1 MQDYYEILGVERT
14 ATTEEIRRAYRK
26 RARQFHPDS
35 AGSEF
40 EEKFKEISV
49 AYEVLSDPK
58 KRERYDL
65 GGYSPMGSAANGFP
79 TGGFPAGGF
88 GFGDIFE
95 SLFSPAGGFSG
106 TQGPPR
112 GRPGQD
118 VLLAVEVSLEELVF
132 GVKKD
137 VVVDTTITCGTCHGS
152 GAKPGTSPVTCS
164 TCGGRGNVE
173 TVQRTM
179 LGNIRMAV
187 PCSDCGG
194 KGQKIQEVCP
204 ECRGAETVHAKR
216 SISVDIPAG
225 AQNGTRIRLRGKGE
239 AGTSGASAG
248 DLYIEVREK
257 ADPKFSRRGADLHTS
272 IQVPMTTAA
281 LGTVFML
288 HTFDGEREVEIPAG
302 TQPSEQITLRGL
314 GVPRLHGGDRGDLHV
329 HVGVETP
336 KNLGERERALL
347 SELADLRGETRF
359 EPRGEKSSGLFGRF
373 RGKRAG

>member
-1 MQDYYEILGVERT
+1 MEDYYDILGVERT

-26 RARQFHPDS
+26 RARQYHPDS

-49 AYEVLSDPK
+49 AYEVLSDPQ

-65 GGYSPMGSAANGFP
+65 GGYSPMGSASGGFP
-79 TGGFPAGGF
+79 SGGFPAGSF
-88 GFGDIFE
+88 GFGDILE
-95 SLFSPAGGFSG
+95 SLFSPAGGFSAAG
-106 TQGPPR
+106 SPPR

-118 VLLAVEVSLEELVF
+118 VLLAVEVTLEELVF
-132 GVKKD
+132 GAKKD

-152 GAKPGTSPVTCS
+152 GAKPGTSPATCS
-164 TCGGRGNVE
+164 TCGGRGSVE
-173 TVQRTM
+173 TVQRTL

-216 SISVDIPAG
+216 NISVDIPAG
-225 AQNGTRIRLRGKGE
+225 AQDGARIRLRGKGE
-239 AGTSGASAG
+239 AGTSGASDG

-257 ADPKFSRRGADLHTS
+257 ADPTFSRRGVDLHTS
-272 IQVPMTTAA
+272 ITIPMTTAA
-281 LGTVFML
+281 LGTAFML
-288 HTFDGEREVEIPAG
+288 QTFDGEREVQIPAG
-302 TQPSEQITLRGL
+302 TQPADQITLRGL
-314 GVPRLHGGDRGDLHV
+314 GVPRLHSGDRGDLYV

-336 KNLGERERALL
+336 KNLGERERTLL

-359 EPRGEKSSGLFGRF
+359 EPKSGKIGGLFGRLWG
-373 RGKRAG
+373 RNAG